1 MEQFLISI
9 LKGMLGQM
17 SPAIRL
23 SILEWLDG
31 LQDAAAKTPNPWDD
45 MFVSLLRI
53 LLGAK
58 RNGSEADT
66 RD

>member
-17 SPAIRL
+17 SPAIRQ
-23 SILEWLDG
+23 SILDWLDS
-31 LQDAAAKTPNPWDD
+31 LQAAAAQTPNPWDD

-58 RNGSEADT
+58 SNDVATDT